1 MVLVGKS
8 TNGPPQ
14 EMTITLSSLQAP
26 RLSKGPQNVEEPFAW
41 ESREFLRRL
50 CIGKNV
56 SFNVVNVVSSINRT
70 FGDIDIISP
79 PLKQGGLPTSISMS
93 KAIVE
98 AGYASVKS
106 PSRDDKNSSIYDE
119 LVVANLEAKEAKLG
133 MYSTTKNPII
143 RSINWAP
150 TSADIETIF
159 NKLKGIPTRVVIEGV
174 KDGSSLRILL
184 LEDSPN
190 PFTYIPF
197 SLAGLICPRIN
208 TPKTDQAVNTVTHP
222 EPYSLQSRVFSEL
235 RLLNREINVIMQ
247 GLDRMGNVLGTVLHP
262 KGNISIEI
270 LKNGLAKISDRSL
283 AFVPK

>member
-1 MVLVGKS
+1 
-8 TNGPPQ
+8 
-14 EMTITLSSLQAP
+14 MTITLSSLQAP
-26 RLSKGPQNVEEPFAW
+26 RLSRGPQNVEEPFAW

-70 FGDIDIISP
+70 FGDIDIIYP
-79 PLKQGGLPTSISMS
+79 PLKQGGIPSSISMS

-98 AGYASVKS
+98 AGWANVKS
-106 PSRDDKNSSIYDE
+106 PSRDDKNSAIHDE
-119 LVVANLEAKEAKLG
+119 LVVANIEAKESKLG
-133 MYSTTKNPII
+133 IYSTKKPII

-184 LEDSPN
+184 LEDGPN
-190 PFTYIPF
+190 PFTYLPF
-197 SLAGLICPRIN
+197 SLAGVLCPRIN
-208 TPKTDQAVNTVTHP
+208 TPKTDQAVDTVTHP

-262 KGNISIEI
+262 KGNISTEI
-270 LKNGLAKISDRSL
+270 LKNGFAKISDRSL
-283 AFVPK
+283 AFVAK